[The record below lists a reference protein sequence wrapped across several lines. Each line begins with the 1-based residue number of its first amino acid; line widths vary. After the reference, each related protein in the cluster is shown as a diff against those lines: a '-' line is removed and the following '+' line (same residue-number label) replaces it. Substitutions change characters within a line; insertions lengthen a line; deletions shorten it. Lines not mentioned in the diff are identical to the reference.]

1 MIQLW
6 MRWQKLNVRV
16 KIDLVVKMAV
26 KTSLVKF
33 LMDHH
38 QESGKTGISS
48 ISNGKRYCLTHK
60 AHHSIMVDNI
70 MVLIVMILITIIQ
83 TFMLGSNGPKVI
95 MIGQKI
101 DHKDQM
107 PLVMEDKA
115 GSSIDVKS
123 SKAVITSLKEELET
137 LSLPKSF

>member
-48 ISNGKRYCLTHK
+48 ISNGKRCCLTHK

-70 MVLIVMILITIIQ
+70 MVLNTIIQ

>member
-70 MVLIVMILITIIQ
+70 MVLNTIIQ

-123 SKAVITSLKEELET
+123 SKAVMTSLKEELET

>member
-48 ISNGKRYCLTHK
+48 ISNGKRCCLTHK

-70 MVLIVMILITIIQ
+70 MVLNTIIQ

-123 SKAVITSLKEELET
+123 SKAVMTSLKEELET

>member
-70 MVLIVMILITIIQ
+70 MVLNTIQ

-123 SKAVITSLKEELET
+123 SKAVMTSLKEELET

>member
-1 MIQLW
+1 VIQLW

-16 KIDLVVKMAV
+16 KIDLEVPTAV
-26 KTSLVKF
+26 KTSLDKF

-48 ISNGKRYCLTHK
+48 ISNGKRCCLTHK

-83 TFMLGSNGPKVI
+83 TFMLGSNGPKAI

>member
-48 ISNGKRYCLTHK
+48 ISNGKRCCLTHK
-60 AHHSIMVDNI
+60 AHHSIMVDKI
-70 MVLIVMILITIIQ
+70 MVLITIIQ